1 MFVLFAADNEERWH
15 TVFLSVHGSCV
26 TRLSGREISGSIDQ
40 SILPEYWSIQR
51 VVDFGVRYAKLFEI
65 YNSTRLQKRRCDK
78 TIFPRSLRN
87 IYKGNLNDTTYSSD
101 ISYYNFFYSIYSIR
115 SMGIM
120 RLSSQMH
127 STGRFELVPRSIW
140 ASRIEPNYFFYK

>member
-1 MFVLFAADNEERWH
+1 M
-15 TVFLSVHGSCV
+15 
-26 TRLSGREISGSIDQ
+26 
-40 SILPEYWSIQR
+40 
-51 VVDFGVRYAKLFEI
+51 VDFGVRYAKLFEI

-87 IYKGNLNDTTYSSD
+87 IYQGNLNDTTYSSD

-140 ASRIEPNYFFYK
+140 ASRIEPNYFFYTNKLFINLLINFHFYTIKFFWFYLNILYD